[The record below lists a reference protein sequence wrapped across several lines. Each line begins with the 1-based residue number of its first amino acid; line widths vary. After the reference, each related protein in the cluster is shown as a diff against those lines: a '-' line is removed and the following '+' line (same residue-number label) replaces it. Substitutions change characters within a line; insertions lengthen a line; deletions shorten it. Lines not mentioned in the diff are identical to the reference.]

1 MKNIL
6 KLCIGMWLLNKTVEI
21 VEESTR
27 PSPVAKPQKEEVS
40 TEKDYIL
47 SLINELKSKKN
58 KSQKDKNNLG
68 LLEVKLNQ
76 LLTQ

>member
-6 KLCIGMWLLNKTVEI
+6 KLCIGMWLLNMTVKA
-21 VEESTR
+21 VEEATK
-27 PSPVAKPQKEEVS
+27 PSPESIKEKEP

-47 SLINELKSKKN
+47 SLIQELKSKKN

-68 LLEVKLNQ
+68 LLEVKLKQ
-76 LLTQ
+76 LLTR

>member
-6 KLCIGMWLLNKTVEI
+6 KLCIGMWLLNMTVEA
-21 VEESTR
+21 VEEATK
-27 PSPVAKPQKEEVS
+27 PSPKPIKKEEP

-68 LLEVKLNQ
+68 LLEVKLKQ

>member
-6 KLCIGMWLLNKTVEI
+6 KLCIGMWLLNMTVEA
-21 VEESTR
+21 VEEATK
-27 PSPVAKPQKEEVS
+27 PSPKPKPIKKEEP

-58 KSQKDKNNLG
+58 KSLKDKNNLG
-68 LLEVKLNQ
+68 LLEVKLKQ
-76 LLTQ
+76 ILTQ

>member
-27 PSPVAKPQKEEVS
+27 PSPKPKEEIG

-58 KSQKDKNNLG
+58 KSQRDKNNLG
-68 LLEVKLNQ
+68 LLEVKLKQ
-76 LLTQ
+76 LITQ